1 MKASWPLDDPD
12 AEMPSMKLKQ
22 LGKEPL
28 TYLKAS
34 HSSTSTSQLT
44 MKKTQKAARILHL
57 KKRRLKARAANI
69 KTQMQ

>member
-28 TYLKAS
+28 TYLKAL
-34 HSSTSTSQLT
+34 HSSTSTSLVI
-44 MKKTQKAARILHL
+44 MKKTQKAVRILQL

-69 KTQMQ
+69 KTPMQ